1 MTKKQWVT
9 YQHQLPVT
17 TPHCFPG
24 SDTEFPPC
32 SGFRIGH
39 HSAETSRRQHSAA
52 QTCWVQ
58 STPCLRGCRLNKDH
72 QLSPNSVP
80 DIVENPFPMKKW
92 RLPQDHLFYNFKI
105 ATKSHHFMNE
115 TWVPETC
122 PHLPTWMSSGAG
134 YRVHV
139 YLLPPNPA
147 GASFRFSFSLK
158 PQCLCPPSKG
168 SLTHDL
174 TWQP

>member
-1 MTKKQWVT
+1 MSHIPTSAPCHHPSQFPRVRHWVPF
-9 YQHQLPVT
+9 L
-17 TPHCFPG
+17 
-24 SDTEFPPC
+24 
-32 SGFRIGH
+32 FRLQDRALL
-39 HSAETSRRQHSAA
+39 AETSRGQHSAA

-122 PHLPTWMSSGAG
+122 PHLPTCMSSGAG